1 MWATS
6 GNLLSS
12 ADLKAAPAPVE
23 KRRVSFQPQV
33 RVVLIPCRNEYAEAD
48 LLVTL
53 WWEDSDYTSFKTD
66 AVLELKRLMVSRNI
80 RSSKEAIKIM
90 YQPVYTNPADTIAFN
105 GLEAV
110 TPYVDQMTDKMD
122 KNNVRVTAGVD
133 EPKMRLIE
141 ARTDLDLTD
150 LKRHGA
156 EIETK
161 TIHVHP
167 LAYMCP

>member
-1 MWATS
+1 
-6 GNLLSS
+6 
-12 ADLKAAPAPVE
+12 
-23 KRRVSFQPQV
+23 
-33 RVVLIPCRNEYAEAD
+33 
-48 LLVTL
+48 
-53 WWEDSDYTSFKTD
+53 
-66 AVLELKRLMVSRNI
+66 
-80 RSSKEAIKIM
+80 M

-122 KNNVRVTAGVD
+122 KNNVRVTTGVD